1 MRTDK
6 DRADI
11 ASNIALILLSIVV
24 LLVLLLFK

>member
-1 MRTDK
+1 MRTNK
-6 DRADI
+6 DLADI

>member
-6 DRADI
+6 DLADI